1 MRHSANLQV
10 DQRNAAT
17 SSKIARFVVAGFAAL
32 ALAVTAGCGS
42 TSDDPGS
49 GGSPTAV
56 ADTFPVTVGS
66 LTLDKR
72 PERIVS
78 LSATATE
85 MLFAIDAGP
94 QVVAVDEFSTY
105 PADAPKTTL
114 SGFKPN
120 AEAIAGYNPD
130 LVVLSDDLEN
140 IVSQLTT
147 LKIPLFLTPAAT
159 TMDDTY
165 AEISDLGK
173 LTGHSAAAQALN
185 QRVKDD
191 LAKLVQDLPQRAKP
205 LTYYYELD
213 PTYFSVTSKTF
224 IGSLF
229 TSAGLVNIA
238 DGPAAGNPYPQLSA
252 EVIVNANPD
261 LIFLADTKCC
271 GQNAETVAKRAGWS
285 AITAVSKGG
294 VVALDD
300 DIASRW
306 GPRVVDLLRSITEA
320 AAKVPAS

>member
-1 MRHSANLQV
+1 MKRIV
-10 DQRNAAT
+10 PFVAA
-17 SSKIARFVVAGFAAL
+17 SVAAL
-32 ALAVTAGCGS
+32 TLAFTAGCGS
-42 TSDDPGS
+42 TSDNPGP
-49 GGSPTAV
+49 GGSPAAA

-85 MLFAIDAGP
+85 MLFAIDAGR

-105 PADAPKTTL
+105 PPDAPKTTL

-130 LVVLSDDLEN
+130 LVVLSDDMEN
-140 IVSQLTT
+140 IVSKLQT
-147 LKIPLFLTPAAT
+147 LKIPMFRTPAAAT
-159 TMDDTY
+159 LDDMY
-165 AEISDLGK
+165 SQIGDLGK
-173 LTGHSAAAQALN
+173 LTGHSAEAQALN

-191 LAKLVQDLPQRAKP
+191 LAKLVKDLPARSKP

-213 PTYFSVTSKTF
+213 PTYYSVTSKTF
-224 IGSLF
+224 LGSLF

-238 DGPAAGNPYPQLSA
+238 DASAGGNPYPQLSA

-271 GQNAETVAKRAGWS
+271 GQNAETVAKRPGWS
-285 AITAVSKGG
+285 GITAVRNGG

-306 GPRVVDLLRSITEA
+306 GPRVVDLLRSITDA
-320 AAKVPAS
+320 AAKVPAN